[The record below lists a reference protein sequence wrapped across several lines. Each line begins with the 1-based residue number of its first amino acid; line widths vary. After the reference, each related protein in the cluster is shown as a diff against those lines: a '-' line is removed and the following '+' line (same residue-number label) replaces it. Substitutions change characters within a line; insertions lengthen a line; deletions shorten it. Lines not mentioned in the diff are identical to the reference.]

1 MQNSASIQ
9 TVVFYLLYKHT
20 AGSFLF
26 ISFFTFLSTI
36 PRTITAVTVT
46 SATVVSAWYVQ
57 RKQGPATTQ
66 AKVRARY

>member
-9 TVVFYLLYKHT
+9 AVVFFYLLYKHT
-20 AGSFLF
+20 AGSLF

-57 RKQGPATTQ
+57 RKQGP
-66 AKVRARY
+66 RNHPS